1 MLSNIVILQHRIF
14 YKGVCMQSNAALEYD
29 YSVAKLFT
37 YTTILFGFLGML
49 IGTLI
54 AAQLAFPELNYLLG
68 EYGTF
73 SRLRPLHT
81 NIVIFGFTLSGIWA
95 TFYYVGQRVLKVS
108 MAESKFLMFMSKLHF
123 WLYFVGALL
132 AVITLLLGVTTAKEY
147 AQFEWPIDIVIVL
160 IWVIW
165 GITMFGLIGI
175 RREKA
180 LYISMWYYIACFL
193 GIAMLYL
200 FNNMEVPTYF
210 AAGGLGNILHSVS
223 MYAGTNDAL
232 VQWWYGHN
240 AVAFGFTVP
249 IVAMVYY
256 FLPKESGQ
264 AVYSYKL
271 SLLSFWGLMFVYLW
285 AGSHH
290 LLWST
295 VPDWMQT
302 MGSVFSV
309 VLILPSW
316 GSAINMLLTMKGEW
330 NQLTENPLIK
340 FMVLASTFYM
350 LSTLEGPIQAI
361 KSVNAIAHFTDW
373 IPGHVHDGVLGW
385 VVFMIMAALFHMAPR
400 MFKREIY
407 SKSLMEAQFWLQTT
421 AVVLYFT
428 SMWIAGITQGMM
440 WRAVDEYGNLMYSFI
455 DTVTVLHPYY
465 AIRALSGV
473 LYLVG
478 FLMFA
483 YNMYKTMTSSRELTE
498 EPQFR
503 TPMA

>member
-1 MLSNIVILQHRIF
+1 
-14 YKGVCMQSNAALEYD
+14 MQANAALEYD

-37 YTTILFGFLGML
+37 YTTILFGFLGMV

-54 AAQLAFPELNYLLG
+54 AAQLAFPELNYFFG

-81 NIVIFGFTLSGIWA
+81 NIVIFGFTVSGVFA
-95 TFYYVGQRVLKVS
+95 TWYYVGQRVLKVS
-108 MAESKFLMFMSKLHF
+108 MAESKFLMFIGKFQF
-123 WLYFVGALL
+123 WLYFIGALV
-132 AVITLLLGVTTAKEY
+132 AVVSLLLGATQSHEY
-147 AQFEWPIDIVIVL
+147 AQLEWPIDIVILVVWVL
-160 IWVIW
+160 W
-165 GITMFGLIGI
+165 GVSIMGLIGI

-180 LYISMWYYIACFL
+180 LYISVWYYIATFL
-193 GIAMLYL
+193 GVAMLYL
-200 FNNMEVPTYF
+200 FNNMAIPTYF
-210 AAGGLGNILHSVS
+210 ATDGLGSMMHSVS
-223 MYAGTNDAL
+223 MYSGTNDAL

-240 AVAFGFTVP
+240 AVAFVFTVP
-249 IVAMVYY
+249 IIAMSYY

-264 AVYSYKL
+264 AIYSYKL

-302 MGSVFSV
+302 MGSAFSV

-350 LSTLEGPIQAI
+350 LSTIEGPIQAI
-361 KSVNAIAHFTDW
+361 RSVNAIAHFTDW

-385 VVFMIMAALFHMAPR
+385 VAFMIMAGLMHMAPR

-407 SKSLMEAQFWLQTT
+407 SKKLIEIQFWLQTT

-465 AIRALSGV
+465 TIRTLAGV
-473 LYLVG
+473 LYVAG
-478 FLMFA
+478 FILFA
-483 YNMYKTMTSSRELTE
+483 YNMIKTMGSDKVLSE
-498 EPQFR
+498 EPKFR

>member
-1 MLSNIVILQHRIF
+1 
-14 YKGVCMQSNAALEYD
+14 MQSNAALEYD

-37 YTTILFGFLGML
+37 YTTILFGFLGMT

-54 AAQLAFPELNYLLG
+54 AAQLAFPELNYLIG

-81 NIVIFGFTLSGIWA
+81 NIVIFGFTVSGIFA
-95 TFYYVGQRVLKVS
+95 TWYYVGQRVLKVS
-108 MAESKFLMFMSKLHF
+108 MSESKFLMAIGKIHF
-123 WLYFVGALL
+123 WLYLVGALVAVLSL
-132 AVITLLLGVTTAKEY
+132 ALGYTQSHEY
-147 AQFEWPIDIVIVL
+147 AQLEWPFDIAIVVV
-160 IWVIW
+160 WVLW
-165 GITMFGLIGI
+165 GVSIMGLVGI
-175 RREKA
+175 RREKT
-180 LYISMWYYIACFL
+180 LYISIWYYIACFL
-193 GIAMLYL
+193 GVAMLYL
-200 FNNMEVPTYF
+200 FNNMSIPTYL
-210 AAGGLGNILHSVS
+210 ATEGLGNVLHSVS
-223 MYAGTNDAL
+223 MYSGTNDAL

-240 AVAFGFTVP
+240 AVAFAFTVP
-249 IVAMVYY
+249 IIAMSYY

-264 AVYSYKL
+264 AIYSYKL

-302 MGSVFSV
+302 MGSAFSV

-350 LSTLEGPIQAI
+350 LSTIEGPIQAI
-361 KSVNAIAHFTDW
+361 RSVNAIAHFTDW

-385 VVFMIMAALFHMAPR
+385 VAFMIMSGLMHMAPR
-400 MFKREIY
+400 MFKKELY
-407 SKSLMEAQFWLQTT
+407 SKKIIEWQFWLQTT

-455 DTVTVLHPYY
+455 DTVAVLHPYY
-465 AIRALSGV
+465 TIRTLAGIFYLTGFV
-473 LYLVG
+473 L
-478 FLMFA
+478 FA
-483 YNMYKTMTSSRELTE
+483 YNMIKTMSSGRALSQ

>member
-1 MLSNIVILQHRIF
+1 
-14 YKGVCMQSNAALEYD
+14 MQSNAALEYD

-73 SRLRPLHT
+73 SRLRPMHT

-108 MAESKFLMFMSKLHF
+108 MAESKFLMFMGKFHF

-132 AVITLLLGVTTAKEY
+132 AVITLELGMTQGKEY
-147 AQFEWPIDIVIVL
+147 AVFEWPIDIVIVI
-160 IWVIW
+160 IWVSW
-165 GITMFGLIGI
+165 GISIFGLIGI
-175 RREKA
+175 RREKT
-180 LYISMWYYIACFL
+180 LYISLWYYIACFL

-200 FNNMEVPTYF
+200 FNNMSVPTYF
-210 AAGGLGNILHSVS
+210 ATENLGSFMHSVS
-223 MYAGTNDAL
+223 MYSGTNDAL

-264 AVYSYKL
+264 AIYSYKL

-290 LLWST
+290 LIWST

-330 NQLTENPLIK
+330 NQLTDNPLIK

-407 SKSLMEAQFWLQTT
+407 SKSLMEKQFWLQTT

-455 DTVTVLHPYY
+455 DTVAVLHPYY
-465 AIRALSGV
+465 VIRALAGV
-473 LYLVG
+473 MYLVG
-478 FLMFA
+478 FIMFA
-483 YNMYKTMTSSRELTE
+483 YNMVKTMTASKELAQ

-503 TPMA
+503 SPMA

>member
-1 MLSNIVILQHRIF
+1 
-14 YKGVCMQSNAALEYD
+14 MQSNAALEYD
-29 YSVAKLFT
+29 YSLAKKFT
-37 YTTILFGFLGML
+37 FLTILFGILGMVV
-49 IGTLI
+49 GTLI

-73 SRLRPLHT
+73 SRLRPVHT
-81 NIVIFGFTLSGIWA
+81 NTVVFGFTVSGIFA
-95 TFYYVGQRVLKVS
+95 TWFYLGQRVLKVS
-108 MAESKFLMFMSKLHF
+108 IAESKFLMVLGNIQF
-123 WLYFVGALL
+123 WLYFVGAL
-132 AVITLLLGVTTAKEY
+132 AATISLLLGYSTSKEY
-147 AQFEWPIDIVIVL
+147 AQYEWPFDIVVVL
-160 IWVIW
+160 IWVLW
-165 GITMFGLIGI
+165 GVGIMGLIGI

-180 LYISMWYYIACFL
+180 LYISVWYYLACFL

-200 FNNMEVPTYF
+200 FNNMEIPTYF
-210 AAGGLGNILHSVS
+210 VAGGLGNPLHSVS

-249 IVAMVYY
+249 IVGMIYY

-264 AVYSYKL
+264 AIYSYKL

-302 MGSVFSV
+302 MGSAFSV

-330 NQLTENPLIK
+330 NQLTDNPLIK

-350 LSTLEGPIQAI
+350 LSTIEGPIQAI
-361 KSVNAIAHFTDW
+361 RSVNAIAHFTDW

-385 VVFMIMAALFHMAPR
+385 VVFMIMAAIFHMAPR

-407 SKSLMEAQFWLQTT
+407 SKKLMESQFWLQTT

-473 LYLVG
+473 MYLVG
-478 FLMFA
+478 FFMFA
-483 YNMYKTMTSSRELTE
+483 YNIYKTMTSGKELTE

>member
-1 MLSNIVILQHRIF
+1 
-14 YKGVCMQSNAALEYD
+14 MQSNAALEYD
-29 YSVAKLFT
+29 YSVAKLFVF
-37 YTTILFGFLGML
+37 TTIAFGFVGML

-81 NIVIFGFTLSGIWA
+81 NVIVYGFTLSGIWA
-95 TFYYVGQRVLKVS
+95 SFYYSAQRVLKVS
-108 MAESKFLMFMSKLHF
+108 MAESKFVMFLAKLHF
-123 WLYFVGALL
+123 GLYLIAAVAL
-132 AVITLLLGVTTAKEY
+132 VVTLLLGITTNKEY
-147 AQFEWPIDIVIVL
+147 AQMEWPLDLLIVV
-160 IWVIW
+160 IWVVW
-165 GITMFGLIGI
+165 GMGMFALIGI

-193 GIAMLYL
+193 GVAMLYL
-200 FNNMEVPTYF
+200 FNNMEVPTF
-210 AAGGLGNILHSVS
+210 FTSGGLGSIMHSVS
-223 MYAGTNDAL
+223 MYAGTKDAL
-232 VQWWYGHN
+232 VQWWWGHN
-240 AVAFGFTVP
+240 AVAFVFTVP
-249 IVAMVYY
+249 ILALIYY

-302 MGSVFSV
+302 MGSIFSV

-385 VVFMIMAALFHMAPR
+385 VAFMVMAALFHMAPR

-407 SKSLMEAQFWLQTT
+407 SKKLIEAQFWIQTT

-473 LYLVG
+473 LYLLG
-478 FLMFA
+478 FIMFA
-483 YNMYKTMTSSRELTE
+483 FNMIKTMTSSREISE
-498 EPQFR
+498 EPQF
-503 TPMA
+503 TSPMA

>member
-1 MLSNIVILQHRIF
+1 
-14 YKGVCMQSNAALEYD
+14 MQSSAALEYD
-29 YSVAKLFT
+29 YSVAKLYMWTAVIFGIVGM
-37 YTTILFGFLGML
+37 TIGV
-49 IGTLI
+49 LI
-54 AAQLAFPELNYLLG
+54 AAQLAFPELNYLFG

-73 SRLRPLHT
+73 SRLRPMHT
-81 NIVIFGFTLSGIWA
+81 NVVIYGFTVSGIFA
-95 TFYYVGQRVLKVS
+95 SFYYAAQRVLKVS
-108 MAESKFLMFMSKLHF
+108 MGESKFLIGLGYLQFF
-123 WLYFVGALL
+123 LYLIAATFLVISL
-132 AVITLLLGVTTAKEY
+132 AMGITASKEY
-147 AQFEWPIDIVIVL
+147 AQMEWPLDVLIVV

-165 GITMFGLIGI
+165 GIIMFGLIGM

-180 LYISMWYYIACFL
+180 LYISMWYYIATFL
-193 GIAMLYL
+193 GVAMLYL

-210 AAGGLGNILHSVS
+210 FSGGLGHWYHSVS

-232 VQWWYGHN
+232 VQWWWGHN
-240 AVAFGFTVP
+240 AVAFVFTVP
-249 IVAMVYY
+249 IIAIIYY

-285 AGSHH
+285 AGGHH

-302 MGSVFSV
+302 MGSIFSV

-350 LSTLEGPIQAI
+350 LSTLEGPIQAV

-385 VVFMIMAALFHMAPR
+385 VAFMIFASMMHAAPR
-400 MFKREIY
+400 VFKREIY
-407 SKSLMEAQFWLQTT
+407 SKSLLEAQFWIQTT
-421 AVVLYFT
+421 GVVLYFT

-455 DTVTVLHPYY
+455 DTVSVLHPYY
-465 AIRALSGV
+465 TIRAIGGL
-473 LYLVG
+473 LYLIGV
-478 FLMFA
+478 FMFA
-483 YNMYKTMTSSRELTE
+483 YNFFMTATAGRKLEQ

-503 TPMA
+503 SPMA

>member
-1 MLSNIVILQHRIF
+1 
-14 YKGVCMQSNAALEYD
+14 MQSNAALEYD
-29 YSVAKLFT
+29 YSLAKKFT
-37 YTTILFGFLGML
+37 FLTILFGFLGML
-49 IGTLI
+49 IGTII

-73 SRLRPLHT
+73 SRLRPVHT
-81 NIVIFGFTLSGIWA
+81 NTVVFGFTVSGIFA
-95 TFYYVGQRVLKVS
+95 TWFYFGQRVLKVS
-108 MAESKFLMFMSKLHF
+108 IAESKFLMVLGNIQF
-123 WLYFVGALL
+123 WLYFVGALAATISL
-132 AVITLLLGVTTAKEY
+132 VLGYSTSKEY
-147 AQFEWPIDIVIVL
+147 AQYEWPFDIVVVL
-160 IWVIW
+160 IWVLW
-165 GITMFGLIGI
+165 GVNMMGLIGI

-180 LYISMWYYIACFL
+180 LYISVWYYLACFL

-200 FNNMEVPTYF
+200 FNNMEIPTYF
-210 AAGGLGNILHSVS
+210 VSGGLGNPLHSVS

-249 IVAMVYY
+249 IVGMIYY

-264 AVYSYKL
+264 AIYSYKL

-302 MGSVFSV
+302 MGSAFSV

-330 NQLTENPLIK
+330 NQLTDNPLIK

-350 LSTLEGPIQAI
+350 LSTIEGPIQAI
-361 KSVNAIAHFTDW
+361 RSVNAIAHFTDW

-385 VVFMIMAALFHMAPR
+385 VVFMIMAGIFHMAPR

-407 SKSLMEAQFWLQTT
+407 SKKLMEAQFWLQTT

-473 LYLVG
+473 MYLVG
-478 FLMFA
+478 FIMFA
-483 YNMYKTMTSSRELTE
+483 YNIYKTMTSGKELTE

>member
-1 MLSNIVILQHRIF
+1 
-14 YKGVCMQSNAALEYD
+14 MQSNAALEYD

-37 YTTILFGFLGML
+37 YTTILFGILGMV

-81 NIVIFGFTLSGIWA
+81 NIVIFGFTLSGVFA

-108 MAESKFLMFMSKLHF
+108 MAESKLLMAIGKLHF
-123 WLYFVGALL
+123 WLYFFGALAGVFL
-132 AVITLLLGVTTAKEY
+132 LLLGYSSSKEY
-147 AQFEWPIDIVIVL
+147 AELEWPIDVAIVIV
-160 IWVIW
+160 WVLW
-165 GITMFGLIGI
+165 GLSVFGLIGI
-175 RREKA
+175 RREKS
-180 LYISMWYYIACFL
+180 LYISMWYYIATFL

-200 FNNMEVPTYF
+200 FNNMAIPTYF
-210 AAGGLGNILHSVS
+210 GSGGYGSILHSVS
-223 MYAGTNDAL
+223 MYSGTNDAL

-249 IVAMVYY
+249 IIAMVYY

-264 AVYSYKL
+264 AIYSYKL

-290 LLWST
+290 LIWST

-340 FMVLASTFYM
+340 LMVLASTFYM
-350 LSTLEGPIQAI
+350 LSTIEGPIQSI

-385 VVFMIMAALFHMAPR
+385 VVFMIMAGIFHMAPR

-407 SKSLMEAQFWLQTT
+407 SKKLIETQFWLQTT
-421 AVVLYFT
+421 AIVLYFT

-455 DTVTVLHPYY
+455 DTVAVLHPYY
-465 AIRALSGV
+465 TIRAVAGV
-473 LYLVG
+473 LYLAG
-478 FLMFA
+478 FFMFA
-483 YNMYKTMTSSRELTE
+483 YNMIMTMRSSRVLTE

-503 TPMA
+503 SPMA

>member
-1 MLSNIVILQHRIF
+1 
-14 YKGVCMQSNAALEYD
+14 MQSNAALEYD
-29 YSVAKLFT
+29 YSVAKLFV

-54 AAQLAFPELNYLLG
+54 ASQLAFPELNYLLG

-81 NIVIFGFTLSGIWA
+81 TVIIYGFTLSGIWA
-95 TFYYVGQRVLKVS
+95 SFYYSAQRVLKVS
-108 MAESKFLMFMSKLHF
+108 MAESKFVMFIGKFHF
-123 WLYFVGALL
+123 WLYFVGALI
-132 AVITLLLGVTTAKEY
+132 ATVSLLLGITQNKEY
-147 AQFEWPIDIVIVL
+147 AQYEWPIDIVVVL
-160 IWVIW
+160 IWVSW
-165 GITMFGLIGI
+165 GLAMFALIGL

-193 GIAMLYL
+193 GVAMLYL
-200 FNNMEVPTYF
+200 FNNMAVPTYF
-210 AAGGLGNILHSVS
+210 VSGGVGSILHSVS

-232 VQWWYGHN
+232 VQWWWGHN
-240 AVAFGFTVP
+240 AVAFVFTVP
-249 IVAMVYY
+249 IIAMIYY

-285 AGSHH
+285 AGGHH
-290 LLWST
+290 LIWST
-295 VPDWMQT
+295 VPSWMQSL
-302 MGSVFSV
+302 GSVFSV

-350 LSTLEGPIQAI
+350 LSTLEGPIQSI

-385 VVFMIMAALFHMAPR
+385 VAFMVFAALFHMAPR
-400 MFKREIY
+400 IWKRKIY
-407 SKSLMEAQFWLQTT
+407 SKKLMEAQFWLQTT

-465 AIRALSGV
+465 AIRALAGV
-473 LYLVG
+473 LYLTG

-483 YNMYKTMTSSRELTE
+483 YNMFKTMTSSEKIEE
-498 EPQFR
+498 EPQYSS
-503 TPMA
+503 PMA

>member
-1 MLSNIVILQHRIF
+1 
-14 YKGVCMQSNAALEYD
+14 MQSNAALEYD
-29 YSVAKLFT
+29 YSLAKKFT
-37 YTTILFGFLGML
+37 FLTILFGFLGML
-49 IGTLI
+49 VGTII
-54 AAQLAFPELNYLLG
+54 AAQMAFPELNYLLG

-73 SRLRPLHT
+73 SRLRPIHT
-81 NIVIFGFTLSGIWA
+81 NTVVFGFTVSGIFA
-95 TFYYVGQRVLKVS
+95 TWFYLGQRVLKVS
-108 MAESKFLMFMSKLHF
+108 MAESKFLMVIGNIQF
-123 WLYFVGALL
+123 WLYFIGAL
-132 AVITLLLGVTTAKEY
+132 AATISLLLGVSASKEY
-147 AQFEWPIDIVIVL
+147 AQYEWPFDIVVVI
-160 IWVIW
+160 IWVLW
-165 GITMFGLIGI
+165 GVNIMGLIGI

-180 LYISMWYYIACFL
+180 LYISVWYYLACFL

-200 FNNMEVPTYF
+200 FNNMAIPTYF
-210 AAGGLGNILHSVS
+210 VSGGLGSPLHSVS

-249 IVAMVYY
+249 IVGMIYY

-264 AVYSYKL
+264 AIYSYKL

-302 MGSVFSV
+302 MGSAFSV

-350 LSTLEGPIQAI
+350 LSTIEGPIQAI
-361 KSVNAIAHFTDW
+361 RSVNAIAHFTDW

-385 VVFMIMAALFHMAPR
+385 VVFMIMAGIFHMAPR

-407 SKSLMEAQFWLQTT
+407 SKKLMEAQFWLQTT

-465 AIRALSGV
+465 TIRALSGV
-473 LYLVG
+473 MYLAG
-478 FLMFA
+478 FIMFA
-483 YNMYKTMTSSRELTE
+483 YNIYKTMTAGRELSE